1 MCVFTN
7 FDDAAQAEEV
17 VGRCSAAA
25 WVAKEVV
32 AVCSALVVVVRRL
45 AWASACGADLVVAWV
60 HVLRCSCPCAAVA
73 SSEETAYLLASAVA
87 RYVAR
92 MACPPFGVHSYS
104 CQQTVS
110 VVVVVVVAAAAVV
123 EAAEAVEAAGA
134 VEVAEA
140 ETAAALVS

>member
-1 MCVFTN
+1 M
-7 FDDAAQAEEV
+7 
-17 VGRCSAAA
+17 
-25 WVAKEVV
+25 AKEVV

-110 VVVVVVVAAAAVV
+110 VVVVVVAAVV
-123 EAAEAVEAAGA
+123 EAVEAVEAAGA